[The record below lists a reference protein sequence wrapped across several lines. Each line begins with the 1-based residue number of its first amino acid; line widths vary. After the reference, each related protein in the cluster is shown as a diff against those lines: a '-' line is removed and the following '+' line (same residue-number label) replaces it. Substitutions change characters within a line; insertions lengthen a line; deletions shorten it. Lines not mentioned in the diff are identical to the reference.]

1 MSVREAVNRHAWVA
15 AGAAVLLVGVAV
27 VAVVRSGRSSG
38 DSDAP
43 PGATGLA
50 HYTTDDGATWFIDDA
65 NKLPPFKK
73 DGREMVRAYVY
84 RDASGTEFVS
94 HLERYTPE
102 AQRALAAMA
111 ALPPEQRG
119 LQDPASTAGGLDG
132 IEVKRPKDTAWVRAS
147 DPRGQT
153 IMQPLSPNGTS
164 DGLTLVAPR

>member
-1 MSVREAVNRHAWVA
+1 MGFREAVNRHAWVA
-15 AGAAVLLVGVAV
+15 AGAAMLLIAVAV
-27 VAVVRSGRSSG
+27 VAVVRSGGSAEA
-38 DSDAP
+38 DAP

-50 HYTTDDGATWFIDDA
+50 HYTIDDGATWFTDSA

-73 DGREMVRAYVY
+73 DGKDMVRAYVY
-84 RDASGTEFVS
+84 RDGSGKEFVS

-102 AQRALAAMA
+102 AQRALAAVA

-119 LQDPASTAGGLDG
+119 LEDPASSAGGLDG

-147 DPRGQT
+147 DPRGQK
-153 IMQPLSPNGTS
+153 IMQPLSPSGKS